1 MPINE
6 DYVREERI
14 KRLRKIVRAG
24 ESHLLTL
31 HDAVKR
37 YLRMVPSPPEP
48 FRVKG
53 VDGPV
58 VLALPREDE
67 HDYQIALGMFTD
79 EKLHMTYTTIGKWL
93 FVDTVNLSLRDLN
106 DDLLAEFQA
115 LADPIDLTIGQGK
128 MKAEEQLDRVKVDIE
143 TRVAIFA
150 AQLKNDGEYEDITPA
165 LRDAAGGWPHL
176 RGIIADPV
184 LDGYL
189 AQMRRRRTK
198 SEISAAI
205 GAAKEVTEATIKHVA
220 TANGLT
226 PANPNSTSL
235 GQWWKLIE
243 PALESAKVE
252 KALGSKDLGL
262 VKLLA
267 SQVNTVSS
275 LGELRNKV
283 GTGHGKSAHP
293 AGLTTAHALFAIDTA
308 HTLTRYLAT

>member
-14 KRLRKIVRAG
+14 KRLRKIVRVG

-37 YLRMVPSPPEP
+37 YLRMNPSPPEP
-48 FRVKG
+48 FKVKG

-58 VLALPREDE
+58 LLALPQEDE
-67 HDYQIALGMFTD
+67 RDYKIALGMFVD
-79 EKLHMTYTTIGKWL
+79 EKLHKTYTTIGKWL
-93 FVDTVNLSLRDLN
+93 FVDAANLSLRDLN

-115 LADPIDLTIGQGK
+115 LSDPIDLTVGQGK
-128 MKAEEQLDRVKVDIE
+128 MKAEDQLDRLKVDLE
-143 TRVAIFA
+143 NRVAIFA
-150 AQLKNDGEYEDITPA
+150 EQLKSDGEYEDITPA

-189 AQMRRRRTK
+189 AQMRKRRTR

-220 TANGLT
+220 NATGSPRRIRTRRA
-226 PANPNSTSL
+226 
-235 GQWWKLIE
+235 
-243 PALESAKVE
+243 SASG
-252 KALGSKDLGL
+252 GS
-262 VKLLA
+262 
-267 SQVNTVSS
+267 
-275 LGELRNKV
+275 
-283 GTGHGKSAHP
+283 
-293 AGLTTAHALFAIDTA
+293 
-308 HTLTRYLAT
+308 